1 MAKEEVNLHNLIAA
15 IVPEP
20 FCKLTKRAKV
30 EKIVKEGLANKNKK
44 VYIEASKEAEPM
56 DYTFFDFTSQAYH
69 NPSDLKLF
77 ERPIEKHILEYDSF
91 GEGLEPIYFWILDK
105 LEVDE
110 GVKVERLIDT
120 FQSSAGSGHF
130 SEMGFKAA
138 RMQEEGMKM
147 LGAANQLVK
156 TILSI
161 IYDLKDFKLR
171 LKIYKEYREND
182 PVKKRAALLSL
193 KQIWMDTVD
202 LKRGT
207 SSIKGMAQQF
217 DYVTVID
224 GFMAVPS
231 LEALDS
237 MDLND
242 RVKRILQQRVL
253 EFYNWLEESERELT
267 KRFEIEK
274 EYLRSQVNTLKMYA
288 RWAKPYLKAARDL
301 TQNEKNYSSLVKS
314 FNTTM
319 TEVTLLGKSVYKPD
333 DDISDGNIPA
343 LFKKINE
350 KNFNQVIIIEFTFRG
365 APEKAGQGYGF
376 RGMAKIV
383 FTSYVL
389 TDEEIEALKMSMDED
404 DLDDIMKYVLGAT
417 DESLAKL
424 AKDLDEFLNDK
435 PFDVISE
442 KKSDDSNPFSA
453 LFSVFIPEK
462 KPEKKDKKKDIFDNL
477 DKFKF
482 SKYEKIMRNQAI
494 ILARRRCWRVY
505 DLYKKT
511 HGMPSLP
518 NYT

>member
-1 MAKEEVNLHNLIAA
+1 MAKEAVSIHKLISA

-20 FCKLTKRAKV
+20 FCKLEKRAEV
-30 EKIVKEGLANKNKK
+30 EKIVKEGLAKKNKR
-44 VYIEASKEAEPM
+44 VYLEASKAAEPM
-56 DYTFFDFTSQAYH
+56 DYSFFDFTSQNYN

-77 ERPIEKHILEYDSF
+77 ERPIEKHTLEYDSF
-91 GEGLEPIYFWILDK
+91 GEGLEPIYFWIIDK
-105 LEVDE
+105 LEQDE
-110 GVKVERLIDT
+110 GVAVERLIDT

-130 SEMGFKAA
+130 SEMGLKAA

-156 TILSI
+156 TVLSI

-171 LKIYKEYREND
+171 LKIYKEYHDKD
-182 PVKKRAALLSL
+182 PIKRKAALLSL
-193 KQIWMDTVD
+193 KQIWMDSVD

-224 GFMAVPS
+224 AFMAVPS
-231 LEALDS
+231 LEALET

-301 TQNEKNYSSLVKS
+301 TQNEKDYSALVKS

-319 TEVTLLGKSVYKPD
+319 TEVTLLGKIKYKTH
-333 DDISDGNIPA
+333 DDIIDGNLPS
-343 LFKKINE
+343 LFDKI
-350 KNFNQVIIIEFTFRG
+350 KTAFNQVIIVEFTFRG

-376 RGMAKIV
+376 RGKAKID

-389 TDEEIEALKMSMDED
+389 TDQEIEALKISMDED

-424 AKDLDEFLNDK
+424 AKDLDEFLDDK
-435 PFDVISE
+435 PFDV
-442 KKSDDSNPFSA
+442 KSDKISDESNPFSA
-453 LFSVFIPEK
+453 LFSIFIPQK
-462 KPEKKDKKKDIFDNL
+462 KSEGKDKKNDV
-477 DKFKF
+477 FKTLTI
-482 SKYEKIMRNQAI
+482 KPNTTYEKIMRNQAI
-494 ILARRRCWRVY
+494 ISSRRRCWRVY

>member
-1 MAKEEVNLHNLIAA
+1 MAKKEIDIHKLIAA

-20 FCKLTKRAKV
+20 FCKVENRAEV
-30 EKIVKEGLANKNKK
+30 ERIVKEELAKKNKK
-44 VYIEASKEAEPM
+44 AYLVAADKAFPM
-56 DYTFFDFTSQAYH
+56 DYTFFDFTTEKYQNASR
-69 NPSDLKLF
+69 LKMF

-91 GEGLEPIYFWILDK
+91 GEGLEPIYFWVLDQ
-105 LEVDE
+105 LESE
-110 GVKVERLIDT
+110 GVKVERLIDN

-130 SEMGFKAA
+130 SEMGLKAA

-171 LKIYKEYREND
+171 LKIYKEYRD
-182 PVKKRAALLSL
+182 DKDKTKSRAALLSL

-224 GFMAVPS
+224 AFMAVPS

-237 MDLND
+237 MDLNE

-253 EFYNWLEESERELT
+253 EFYNWLDESERELT

-274 EYLRSQVNTLKMYA
+274 EYLRSQVNTLKIYA

-301 TQNEKNYSSLVKS
+301 TQNERDYASLVKS

-319 TEVTLLGKSVYKPD
+319 VEVIMLGKTQYKPD
-333 DDISDGNIPA
+333 EDITDGNLPA
-343 LFKKINE
+343 LFKNE
-350 KNFNQVIIIEFTFRG
+350 KKKFQQVTLVEFKFRG
-365 APEKAGQGYGF
+365 SPERAGQGYGF
-376 RGMAKIV
+376 RGMVKMT

-389 TDEEIEALKMSMDED
+389 TDGEIEVLKRSMDED

-424 AKDLDEFLNDK
+424 AKDLDEFLDDK
-435 PFDVISE
+435 PFDLKSE
-442 KKSDDSNPFSA
+442 KSSDDTNPFSA
-453 LFSVFIPEK
+453 LFSILTPVK
-462 KPEKKDKKKDIFDNL
+462 KTESKDKKEDVFKILNIKKDTIN
-477 DKFKF
+477 
-482 SKYEKIMRNQAI
+482 EKILRNMAI
-494 ILARRRCWRVY
+494 IPARRRCWRMY
-505 DLYKKT
+505 DIYKKT

-518 NYT
+518 NYN

>member
-20 FCKLTKRAKV
+20 FCKIDKREAV
-30 EKIVKEGLANKNKK
+30 EKKVKEGLANKNKR
-44 VYIEASKEAEPM
+44 VYLEAAKLAEPM
-56 DYTFFDFTSQAYH
+56 DYNFYDFTTQAYQ
-69 NPSDLKLF
+69 NASDLKLF
-77 ERPIEKHILEYDSF
+77 ERPIEKHLLEYDSF

-110 GVKVERLIDT
+110 GVKLARLIDT

-130 SEMGFKAA
+130 SEMGLKAA

-156 TILSI
+156 TVLSI

-171 LKIYKEYREND
+171 LKIYKEYHDKD
-182 PVKKRAALLSL
+182 PIKRRAALLSL

-231 LEALDS
+231 LEALET

-288 RWAKPYLKAARDL
+288 RWAKPYLRAARDL

-319 TEVTLLGKSVYKPD
+319 TEVTLLGKSEYKPH
-333 DDISDGNIPA
+333 DDIVDGIIPGH
-343 LFKKINE
+343 LEKEKK
-350 KNFNQVIIIEFTFRG
+350 KFFAVIIVEFTFRG

-376 RGMAKIV
+376 RGMAKIN
-383 FTSYVL
+383 FTSYAMTQQEIDVL
-389 TDEEIEALKMSMDED
+389 KISMDED

-424 AKDLDEFLNDK
+424 ANDLDEFLDDK
-435 PFDVISE
+435 PFDVKSE
-442 KKSDDSNPFSA
+442 KSSDDTNPFSA
-453 LFSVFIPEK
+453 LLSAVIPEK
-462 KPEKKDKKKDIFDNL
+462 KPAQKEKKKDVFETLNIKPNTTN
-477 DKFKF
+477 
-482 SKYEKIMRNQAI
+482 EKMLRNQTI
-494 ILARRRCWRVY
+494 IPARRRCWRVY

-518 NYT
+518 GYT

>member
-1 MAKEEVNLHNLIAA
+1 MAKEEVDLHKLIAA

-20 FCKLTKRAKV
+20 FCKLENRGKV
-30 EKIVKEGLANKNKK
+30 EKIVKEGLAKKNKR
-44 VYIEASKEAEPM
+44 VYIEAAKEAVPA
-56 DYTFFDFTSQAYH
+56 DYQFFDFTSQNYN
-69 NPSDLKLF
+69 NPSDLPLF
-77 ERPIEKHILEYDSF
+77 KRPIEKHILEYDSF

-110 GVKVERLIDT
+110 NVTVERLRDN

-130 SEMGFKAA
+130 SEMGLKAT
-138 RMQEEGMKM
+138 RMQEEAMKM

-156 TILSI
+156 TVLSI

-171 LKIYKEYREND
+171 LKIYKEYRNGNPLE
-182 PVKKRAALLSL
+182 KKAALLSL

-207 SSIKGMAQQF
+207 SSIKGMVQQF
-217 DYVTVID
+217 DYVTLID
-224 GFMAVPS
+224 AFMAVPS
-231 LEALDS
+231 LEALES

-253 EFYNWLEESERELT
+253 EFYNWLDESERELT

-301 TQNEKNYSSLVKS
+301 TQNEKNYSALVKS
-314 FNTTM
+314 FNTSI
-319 TEVTLLGKSVYKPD
+319 TEVTLLGKSKYKPD
-333 DDISDGNIPA
+333 SDIGDGNIPA
-343 LFKKINE
+343 LFKKIKTE
-350 KNFNQVIIIEFTFRG
+350 GFFEVIIIEFTFRS

-376 RGMAKIV
+376 RGKVNIN
-383 FTSYVL
+383 FTSYVM
-389 TDEEIEALKMSMDED
+389 TQKEIEALKISMDED
-404 DLDDIMKYVLGAT
+404 DLEDIMKYVLGAT

-424 AKDLDEFLNDK
+424 AQDLDEFLDDK
-435 PFDVISE
+435 PFEVKSE
-442 KKSDDSNPFSA
+442 SSSNDTNPFSA
-453 LFSVFIPEK
+453 LLSVVIPEK
-462 KPEKKDKKKDIFDNL
+462 KTEKKEDKKDLFKIL
-477 DKFKF
+477 TMPKYSEYDK
-482 SKYEKIMRNQAI
+482 ILRNQAI
-494 ILARRRCWRVY
+494 ITSRRRCWRVY